1 MKYEIQFLKGQ
12 SRYTDIKNKELS
24 NNILKY
30 SSPNLLNQFSKLYSL
45 LIFDPILK
53 TKLEKFIKQLNADAG
68 LFSCG
73 IMFKKDSLS
82 IHQIHVHVIYWCVE
96 SPLIKTYFHCLIC
109 IVCSQGCYN
118 LTIEKSS
125 EMDCTKIS
133 VNESTTNKGSLPLFG
148 IQVRW
153 FL

>member
-1 MKYEIQFLKGQ
+1 MKYEIQYLKGQ

-30 SSPNLLNQFSKLYSL
+30 SSPNLLNQFSKLCSC

-53 TKLEKFIKQLNADAG
+53 TKLENFIKQLNADAG
-68 LFSCG
+68 FFSCG
-73 IMFKKDSLS
+73 IMFKKDLLS
-82 IHQIHVHVIYWCVE
+82 IHQIHVIYWCVE
-96 SPLIKTYFHCLIC
+96 SPLIKTCIHCLIC

-118 LTIEKSS
+118 LTIDKSS

-133 VNESTTNKGSLPLFG
+133 VNESTTKKGSLPLFG
-148 IQVRW
+148 IKVRW

>member
-133 VNESTTNKGSLPLFG
+133 VNESTTKKGSLPLFG

>member
-45 LIFDPILK
+45 LIFYPILK

-82 IHQIHVHVIYWCVE
+82 IHQIHVHDIYWCVE

-133 VNESTTNKGSLPLFG
+133 VNESTTKKGSLPLFG

>member
-30 SSPNLLNQFSKLYSL
+30 SSPNLLNQFSKLCSC

-53 TKLEKFIKQLNADAG
+53 TKLENFIKQLNADAG
-68 LFSCG
+68 FFSCG
-73 IMFKKDSLS
+73 IMFKKDLLS
-82 IHQIHVHVIYWCVE
+82 IHQIHVIYWCVE

-118 LTIEKSS
+118 LTIDKSS

-133 VNESTTNKGSLPLFG
+133 VNESTTKKGSLPLFG
-148 IQVRW
+148 IKVRW

>member
-30 SSPNLLNQFSKLYSL
+30 SSPNLLNQFSKLCSC

-53 TKLEKFIKQLNADAG
+53 TKLENFIKQLNADAG
-68 LFSCG
+68 FFSCG
-73 IMFKKDSLS
+73 IMFKKDLLS
-82 IHQIHVHVIYWCVE
+82 IHQIHVIYWCVE
-96 SPLIKTYFHCLIC
+96 SPLIKTCFHCLIC

-118 LTIEKSS
+118 LTIDKSS

-133 VNESTTNKGSLPLFG
+133 VNESTTKKGSLPLFG
-148 IQVRW
+148 IKVRC